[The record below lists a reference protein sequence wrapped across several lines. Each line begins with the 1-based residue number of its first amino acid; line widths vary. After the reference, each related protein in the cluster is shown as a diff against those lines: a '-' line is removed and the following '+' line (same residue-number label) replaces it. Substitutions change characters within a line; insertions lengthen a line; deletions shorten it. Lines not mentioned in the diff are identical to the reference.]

1 MSEPLV
7 LLLSLIMIVAVA
19 GVVAL
24 FMKVGKLLGC
34 LGTIGL
40 IVIGFFI
47 VVLF

>member
-1 MSEPLV
+1 MNEPLV
-7 LLLSLIMIVAVA
+7 LLLSLIMIIAVA

-34 LGTIGL
+34 FGTIGL